1 MALEDT
7 RLGGNMKKPV
17 IFLVEHDDVQR
28 GQLHSLLLRQAFEVL
43 ALPEADG
50 IFRLFRQKQSP
61 DLLIINASLNAASDG
76 LEAVR
81 LLRQGNRKL
90 PVLLLAPNGSEELAI
105 TALRA
110 GITDYL
116 KQPFSCEELLTSVH
130 RCLADRCSQE
140 SLGISEPMTSGLTQ
154 LIGESS
160 QMQHIKGS
168 LCKLASTDTTTLITG
183 ETGTGKE
190 LVATFIHQNSS
201 RRRQPLVCINC
212 TAIPD
217 SLLES
222 ELFGYE
228 RGAFTG
234 AHARKEGK
242 LQLAEG
248 GTVFFDE
255 IGDMSPYAQT
265 KILRVLES
273 RTVDRLGGKAS
284 IPVDI
289 RVIAATNRN
298 LEQAM
303 VEEKF
308 RTDLFFRL
316 SVANIHLPPLR
327 DRKEDLRS
335 LCDHY
340 IGDMNRRFGQSVEG
354 FTEEAFAYL
363 LRYEWPGNVRELKN
377 FIEAIFVNLPA
388 GKITFMDLPE
398 QFRRRFEEMNALS
411 NGERDRVLSAL
422 LSTNWNKGKAAQKLH
437 WSRTTLYRRMVK
449 YHLTKGGYTGVA
461 PL

>member
-1 MALEDT
+1 MY
-7 RLGGNMKKPV
+7 MQV
-17 IFLVEHDDVQR
+17 
-28 GQLHSLLLRQAFEVL
+28 HSLLLRQALEVI
-43 ALPEADG
+43 ALPEAGG
-50 IFRLFRQKQSP
+50 IFRLFRQKQEP
-61 DLLIINASLNAASDG
+61 DLLIINASLNATIDG
-76 LEAVR
+76 LEVVR

-105 TALRA
+105 AALRL

-116 KQPFSCEELLTSVH
+116 KQPFSGEELLTSVR
-130 RCLADRCSQE
+130 RCLAEHGAQE
-140 SLGISEPMTSGLTQ
+140 TLGALEPTASGLTH

-160 QMQHIKGS
+160 QMQNIKGS
-168 LCKLASTDTTTLITG
+168 LAKLASTDTTTLITG

-190 LVATFIHQNSS
+190 LVAALIHQNSS
-201 RRRQPLVCINC
+201 RRRQPLVSINC
-212 TAIPD
+212 AAIPD

-242 LQLAEG
+242 LQLADG

-255 IGDMSPYAQT
+255 IGDMSPYAQA

-273 RTVDRLGGKAS
+273 KTVDRLGGKGS
-284 IPVDI
+284 VPVDI

-303 VEEKF
+303 AEEKF

-316 SVANIHLPPLR
+316 SVANVHLPPLR

-335 LCDHY
+335 LCNHY
-340 IGDMNRRFGQSVEG
+340 ISDMNRRFGREVEG

-363 LRYEWPGNVRELKN
+363 LRYDWPGNVRELKN
-377 FIEAIFVNLPA
+377 LIEAIFVNLPVR
-388 GKITFMDLPE
+388 KITFMDLPE
-398 QFRRRFEEMNALS
+398 QFRRRFEEMNDLS
-411 NGERDRVLSAL
+411 DGERERVLSAL
-422 LSTNWNKGKAAQKLH
+422 LSTNWNKGKAAQKLR

-449 YHLTKGGYTGVA
+449 YRLIDKIPFWYLALLVS
-461 PL
+461 